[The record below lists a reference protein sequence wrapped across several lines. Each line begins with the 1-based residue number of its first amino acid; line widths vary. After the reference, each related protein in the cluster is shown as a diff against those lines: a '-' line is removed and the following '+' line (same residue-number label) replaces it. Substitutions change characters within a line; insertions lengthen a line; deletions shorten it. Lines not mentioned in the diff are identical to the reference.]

1 MGISNRLPQDLEEV
15 DVIIAGGG
23 TAACVIAGR
32 LAEELGPDVSILVIE
47 RGRDN
52 FDVPHIIHPVFA
64 PANLLP
70 EMKTA
75 IFYKGRKSEELGGRE
90 PIVPSGGTLGGGSSI
105 NFLLYTRAQRSDFD
119 AWKAPGWST
128 DELLPFL
135 KKLETYHGPGSPAVH
150 GYEGPVQISSGTF
163 RSERVEAE
171 FLDTAASVLDV
182 PQMVDLQDLDS
193 NDGVGKWLRT
203 VSPVTGRRQDAAHT
217 YLHPK
222 LRDMDTGLPT
232 NDYPNLHVLTEHL
245 AVRVL
250 LEDCVDAHGAASKRA
265 VGVELTPTPEFL
277 AAAAGSSGPP
287 ATQQQPRVVRAR
299 RQVVVSCGALG
310 TPATLER
317 SGIGAPAVLERA
329 GVPLQVPLPG
339 VGADYQDHH
348 VMIYGYESALEERE
362 TVDSLLSGRLA
373 AADAVQSGRL
383 GWNGFDAGSKIRMKA
398 ADVASLG
405 PDFET
410 PWNRDFGH
418 DPNRPDMLYVAL
430 AGSVDHMLHSSSLT
444 GPLTFLLE
452 LTSPTMNATYLP
464 RHVNAAMLPKGQYL
478 ALGTYSAYPY
488 SRGFVHISG
497 PSVADP
503 LDFETGY
510 FKDEHDIDVKKMI
523 WAYKKQREIAR
534 RMPCFRGEIPS
545 GHPPF
550 PPGSK
555 AACVGLAAAPV
566 AAEVRDVEYGA
577 EDDRAIERF
586 IREQVAT
593 TWHSLGTAKMAPL
606 EQGGVVGPDL
616 SVHGVQG
623 LKVADL
629 SIPPENI
636 GGNTCNTA
644 FVIGEKASDII
655 LKEMRAVAVKSG
667 AV

>member
-1 MGISNRLPQDLEEV
+1 MGIFNRLPQDLEEV

-32 LAEELGPDVSILVIE
+32 LAEELGPDLSILVIE

-64 PANLLP
+64 PVNLLP

-75 IFYKGRKSEELGGRE
+75 IFYKGCKSEELAGRE
-90 PIVPSGGTLGGGSSI
+90 PVVASGGTLGGGSSI
-105 NFLLYTRAQRSDFD
+105 NFLLYTRGQRSDFD
-119 AWKAPGWST
+119 AWKTPGWST

-150 GYEGPVQISSGTF
+150 GYEGPVQISGGTF
-163 RSERVEAE
+163 RSERVEGE
-171 FLDTAASVLDV
+171 FLDSAAHFLDV
-182 PQMVDLQDLDS
+182 PQMADLQDLDS

-222 LRDMDTGLPT
+222 LRNMDTGLPT
-232 NDYPNLHVLTEHL
+232 DDYPNLHVLTEHL

-250 LEDCVDAHGAASKRA
+250 LEDCVDADGAASKRA
-265 VGVELTPTPEFL
+265 VGVELAPTPEL
-277 AAAAGSSGPP
+277 LVAADGSGAAAP
-287 ATQQQPRVVRAR
+287 QQPRVVRAR

-310 TPATLER
+310 SPALLER
-317 SGIGAPAVLERA
+317 SGLGRPDVLAHAR
-329 GVPLQVPLPG
+329 VPLQVPLPG
-339 VGADYQDHH
+339 VGANYQDHH
-348 VMIYGYESALEERE
+348 LMLYGYESALEEHE
-362 TVDSLLSGRLA
+362 TVDSLLSGRLT
-373 AADAVQSGRL
+373 AADAEQSGDRRL
-383 GWNGFDAGSKIRMKA
+383 GWNGFDACSKIRMR
-398 ADVASLG
+398 DVASLG
-405 PDFET
+405 PDFEI

-418 DPNRPDMLYVAL
+418 DPNRPDMLFVVMAGHVRAAL
-430 AGSVDHMLHSSSLT
+430 
-444 GPLTFLLE
+444 
-452 LTSPTMNATYLP
+452 
-464 RHVNAAMLPKGQYL
+464 LPKGQYL

-488 SRGFVHISG
+488 SRGSVHISG
-497 PSVADP
+497 PSVTDP
-503 LDFETGY
+503 LDFDTGF

-523 WAYKKQREIAR
+523 WGYKKQREIAR
-534 RMPCFRGEIPS
+534 RMPCYRGEVAS
-545 GHPPF
+545 DHPRWPL
-550 PPGSK
+550 GSK
-555 AACVGLAAAPV
+555 AACVRLAAAPV
-566 AAEVRDVEYGA
+566 AAEVRDVEYDA
-577 EDDRAIERF
+577 EDDRKIEEW

-606 EQGGVVGPDL
+606 EHGGVVGPDL

-629 SIPPENI
+629 SIPPGNI

-655 LKEMRAVAVKSG
+655 LKEMRAVTVKSA